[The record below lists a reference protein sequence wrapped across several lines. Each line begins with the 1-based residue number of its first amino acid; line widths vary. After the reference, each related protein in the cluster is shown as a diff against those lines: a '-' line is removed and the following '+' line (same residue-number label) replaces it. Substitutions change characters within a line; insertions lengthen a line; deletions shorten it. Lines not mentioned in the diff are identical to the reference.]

1 METEWQ
7 DFRLTMPAALQSNAN
22 IPGLETHLVM
32 YSHVLS
38 GCTFGLDIQL
48 FKPSLGL
55 SGGYKIMSCDI
66 IMILWY
72 YLDKIKKKITSD
84 AGFET

>member
-1 METEWQ
+1 MEV
-7 DFRLTMPAALQSNAN
+7 FRLEIPAALQGDAN

-32 YSHVLS
+32 YSRVLS

-55 SGGYKIMSCDI
+55 SGGYIMMSCDI
-66 IMILWY
+66 IMAKVNSTVGDTNP
-72 YLDKIKKKITSD
+72 YL
-84 AGFET
+84 G